1 VLPQSI
7 SFDRAADYYD
17 ATRALPDDARVA
29 LAEVLAAELAGRGPC
44 LEIGVGTGRIA
55 LPLHDRGIPLAGA
68 DIAPAMLRR
77 LVRNAGGRQ
86 PFPLLRADATRLP
99 LSGAS
104 FGAVLASHVLH
115 LIPRWEAAV
124 DEAMRVL
131 RPGGA
136 LLADFGGGTQMPWSG
151 PSIAVMERHGISH
164 DRPGA
169 TAPGSVAAHLA
180 GAVRPRPLPVV
191 TMTFSRSFG
200 EDLDR
205 WERQV
210 DAWTWPYTADQMRQ
224 ACADLRAW
232 AAAHRW
238 PLDRHVEA
246 SRVIQWWAFERAHGK
261 GR

>member
-1 VLPQSI
+1 MLPQSI

-77 LVRNAGGRQ
+77 LVQNAGGRQ
-86 PFPLLRADATRLP
+86 PFPLLLADATTLP

-115 LIPRWEAAV
+115 LIPRWDAAV

-131 RPGGA
+131 RPGGT
-136 LLADFGGGTQMPWSG
+136 LLADFGGGTEMPWSG
-151 PSIAVMERHGISH
+151 PSAAVMERHGISH

-169 TAPGSVAAHLA
+169 TAPDSIAAYLA
-180 GAVRPRPLPVV
+180 GGARPRPLPPV
-191 TMTFSRSFG
+191 TMTISRSLG
-200 EDLDR
+200 QDLDR

-210 DAWTWPYTADQMRQ
+210 DAWTWPYTAGQMRQ

-238 PLDRHVEA
+238 PLDREVAA
-246 SRVIQWWAFERAHGK
+246 SRVIQWWAFERA
-261 GR
+261 